1 MSSFKFKFVI
11 AFLLA
16 LCPAQFARSQD
27 QQQQQPSPAPQYVEN
42 TGFKN
47 RIFEVKNRDPES
59 ILSVIKLLTSGF
71 KGAQVSADRNFK
83 TLTVRD
89 FPENLAAIEEALKRL
104 DTPETP
110 RSDIEM
116 HIHVLIAS
124 QGDAAAD
131 QYPAELRDVIKQL
144 DATLSYKSYR
154 LIASIVNR
162 VKDGTFGIGG
172 RGIADVEAF
181 ARPTAPAAGEIS
193 ASYSYNI
200 QSVSLVPAPA
210 SGATTVQLNTIRFNF
225 RTNAFT
231 PGSMLDTDINTS
243 TTLRDGEKV
252 VVGTTTLK
260 DKGLI
265 LVVTAKVIR

>member
-1 MSSFKFKFVI
+1 MSSFKLKLVTVI
-11 AFLLA
+11 ALA
-16 LCPAQFARSQD
+16 LACAPLAAA
-27 QQQQQPSPAPQYVEN
+27 QQQQQQQPAPQYVEN

-59 ILSVIKLLTSGF
+59 VLSVIKLLTSGF

-124 QGDAAAD
+124 QGDGAAD

-144 DATLSYKSYR
+144 DTTLSYKSYR
-154 LIASIVNR
+154 LIASIVDR

-172 RGIADVEAF
+172 RGIADVDVF
-181 ARPTAPAAGEIS
+181 ARPSAPAAGEIS

-200 QSVSLVPAPA
+200 QSVSLTPGPA
-210 SGATTVQLNTIRFNF
+210 SGATTVQLNNIRFNF

-231 PGSMLDTDINTS
+231 PGNMLDTDISTS

-265 LVVTAKVIR
+265 LVVTAKIIK